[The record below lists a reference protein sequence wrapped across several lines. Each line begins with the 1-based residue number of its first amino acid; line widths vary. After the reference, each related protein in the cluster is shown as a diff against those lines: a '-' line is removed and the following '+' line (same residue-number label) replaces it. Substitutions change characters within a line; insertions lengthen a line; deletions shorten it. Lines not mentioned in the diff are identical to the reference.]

1 MYRFQGLDSLMTA
14 KGITDSGT
22 FDAYLKEVL
31 SKRESQG
38 ANLTGFVYDT
48 PQLDFSFKVLQ
59 AEAKIDVM
67 ASYVD
72 LNSPAV
78 PSGHKLEM
86 TSIEGSVPRMKY
98 AVVQGE
104 NDYRKQLIALNEVQS
119 VARFNNTSETVAV
132 KNFLSRR
139 LFFNLDEIV
148 TSFKESLN
156 YQVGQMTS
164 KAALTIDDKSNP
176 RGSIRTTFKAQVPET
191 NFITKKWFTKAA
203 EGSLTPVA
211 DADPITD
218 LRDFIRE
225 LRWKANGY
233 QNVTVQ
239 MSERYIYKLLSHPA
253 VLKAVGYASTGLGL
267 RYTKQNDDNALAV
280 ARGMALEALK
290 EVFTRLIECDE
301 LITSKTQCG
310 VEKLNPT
317 SRKYERTLMDAF
329 ADETIVIRPQGNIGV
344 IKNVVPLRP
353 DGQAIVGSIFGG
365 KGIIEY
371 MYNRD
376 TREQRW
382 QGEMTALA
390 VLTRPQD
397 MYYFN
402 GVEDAAS
409 YTAVISPTGNP
420 KTQGYYE
427 KNSSGEYVL
436 TTDTIVQSDKTYYTK
451 S

>member
-1 MYRFQGLDSLMTA
+1 MYRFQGLDSLMTS
-14 KGITDSGT
+14 KGIKDSGT

-38 ANLTGFVYDT
+38 ANLTGFVFDT

-78 PSGHKLEM
+78 PSGHKVEM

-119 VARFNNTSETVAV
+119 VAKFNNTSETVAV

-139 LFFNLDEIV
+139 LFLNLDEIV

-164 KAALTIDDKSNP
+164 TGALTIDDKSNP
-176 RGSIRTTFKAQVPET
+176 RGSIRTTFKAQVPEA

-203 EGSLTPVA
+203 DGTLTAVA
-211 DADPITD
+211 DSDPVTD
-218 LRDFIRE
+218 LRDFNRE

-233 QNVTVQ
+233 QNIVVQ
-239 MSERYIYKLLSHPA
+239 MSERFIYKLLSHPA

-267 RYTKQNDDNALAV
+267 RYTKANDDNAVAV
-280 ARGMALEALK
+280 ARGMALDAQK
-290 EVFTRLIECDE
+290 EVFKRLIECDE

-310 VEKLNPT
+310 VEKLNTT

-329 ADETIVIRPQGNIGV
+329 ADETIVVRPQGNIGV

-397 MYYFN
+397 MHYFN
-402 GVEDAAS
+402 GVEAAAT
-409 YTAVISPTGNP
+409 YTEVTNPTGNP

-427 KNSSGEYVL
+427 KVGDSYVL
-436 TTDTIVQSDKTYYTK
+436 TEDTTVQSGKTYYTK

>member
-1 MYRFQGLDSLMTA
+1 MYRFQGLDSLMTS

-38 ANLTGFVYDT
+38 ANLTDFVYDT
-48 PQLDFSFKVLQ
+48 PQIDFNYKVLQ
-59 AEAKIDVM
+59 VEAKVDVM
-67 ASYVD
+67 ASYMD

-78 PSGHKLEM
+78 PSGHKVEI
-86 TSIEGSVPRMKY
+86 TSAEGTMYRMKK

-104 NDYRKQLIALNEVQS
+104 NDYRKQLIALQEVQS

-164 KAALTIDDKSNP
+164 TGQLTIDDHSNP
-176 RGSIRTTFKAQVPET
+176 RGSIRTTVKSRVPAE
-191 NFITKKWFTKAA
+191 NFITKKWFTKSAD
-203 EGSLTPVA
+203 GTLTPVA
-211 DADPITD
+211 DSDPVTD
-218 LRDFIRE
+218 LRDFNRE

-233 QNVTVQ
+233 QNIVVQ

-267 RYTKQNDDNALAV
+267 RYTKANDDNAVAV
-280 ARGMALEALK
+280 ARGMALEAQK
-290 EVFTRLIECDE
+290 EVFKRLIECDE

-310 VEKLNPT
+310 VEKLNTT

-329 ADETIVIRPQGNIGV
+329 ADETVVIRPQGNIGV

-402 GVEDAAS
+402 GVEVEAT
-409 YTAVISPTGNP
+409 YTAVTSPTGNP

-436 TTDTIVQSDKTYYTK
+436 TEDTTVQSGKTYYTK

>member
-31 SKRESQG
+31 SKRESQD

-78 PSGHKLEM
+78 PSGHKVEM

-156 YQVGQMTS
+156 FQVGQMTS
-164 KAALTIDDKSNP
+164 KGALTIDNKSNP

-310 VEKLNPT
+310 VEKLNTT

-409 YTAVISPTGNP
+409 YTAVASPTGNP
-420 KTQGYYE
+420 STSGYYE
-427 KNSSGEYVL
+427 KQSDGSYVL
-436 TTDTIVQSDKTYYTK
+436 STDTTVQSGKTYYTK
-451 S
+451 N